1 MRVLLDT
8 NIWISGL
15 LWGGIV
21 SKILLLA
28 EQKRITIIV
37 SPPLLIEI
45 QNTLSYFKL
54 QKQLQKIDETPNSLL
69 AIIQQLSEIC
79 LISVKLDIKKLRDT
93 QDLFILETAIS
104 ADVKVIITGDQDLL
118 IIEKIA
124 EIPIMTARNFL
135 DYYFPQMAE
144 D

>member
-37 SPPLLIEI
+37 SPPLLTEI
-45 QNTLSYFKL
+45 QNTLNYPKL
-54 QKQLQKIDETPNSLL
+54 QKQLQKINETPDNLL
-69 AIIQQLSEIC
+69 AIVQQLSEIC
-79 LISVKLDIKKLRDT
+79 LISVKLDIKDLRDS

-104 ADVKVIITGDQDLL
+104 ADVKVIVTGDQDLL
-118 IIEKIA
+118 IIKQIA

-135 DYYFPQMAE
+135 DHYFPN